1 MWWVRTGCISLLFL
15 IVYISALA
23 GLFRKTDASLLPVS
37 ILSLFCVLIHAYTLC
52 VSSLIEFGE
61 NNRFRYPIDAAF
73 LVLMAATIARTKRSF
88 AIFRKEPGQ

>member
-1 MWWVRTGCISLLFL
+1 LLFL
-15 IVYISALA
+15 IFYLSTLA
-23 GLFRKTDASLLPVS
+23 GLFRKADASLRPAL

-73 LVLMAATIARTKRSF
+73 LVLMAATIARSKRSF
-88 AIFRKEPGQ
+88 ALFRKAPDR